1 MIYLILAIVTSA
13 LVSLSIRA
21 SENYIKNKYGMLLVN
36 YGVCALFSYFY
47 MEKNYRKY
55 FMNLS

>member
-47 MEKNYRKY
+47 MEKVV
-55 FMNLS
+55 